1 MRSRIG
7 RNGIGTASSG
17 RRSEGGRSAGQRGE
31 GRLGCIFWV
40 LVLVLGVI
48 VAWEIVPI
56 KMRSVEL
63 YEFME
68 DEAALA
74 THGRSVETIKNRILG
89 KAQDLKI
96 PLEKDNLYV
105 ERYGDNIRMRANY
118 TIPAEFPF
126 YTYYWEFEH
135 ELDRPLYIF

>member
-7 RNGIGTASSG
+7 GNGIGTAT
-17 RRSEGGRSAGQRGE
+17 GGRSPGRMSAGQRGE
-31 GRLGCIFWV
+31 GRLGCIFWS
-40 LVLVLGVI
+40 LVLVIGVI

-56 KMRSVEL
+56 KMRSVEF

-74 THGRSVETIKNRILG
+74 THGRSIETIKNRILS
-89 KAQDLKI
+89 KAQSLDI
-96 PLEKDNLYV
+96 PLEKDKLYV
-105 ERYGDNIRMRANY
+105 ERYGDNIRMRATY

-135 ELDRPLYIF
+135 ELDRALYIF